1 MAGLVAMAAG
11 LEDFEATQPCKKSR
25 KDDEP
30 PPAAT
35 PKTITNYFMPLPKP
49 VDKPFSPPRSN
60 NIMDYFRKPAASQ
73 EKTTSSQK
81 SSPLQSKESHCEEV
95 SPKVSRAPRQKRTRK
110 TKEKQNKLKEEH
122 EEEEKDVLA
131 DNCIL
136 ESPDE
141 SLIKEGGSPSVQTNN
156 ENGADEEPL
165 KSKNATDTSTDE
177 RKAKVQNPKRKN
189 LASQSQTDDNFVNDD
204 DDDDDA
210 SAQEDK
216 CRVKRSAVR
225 RNRKANVG
233 QSDTCDTE
241 QDQSLHDAS
250 MEVNVDETSMLSCS
264 TVTVSFEEFVQS
276 QMQNQDEVA
285 ADAKSETCAVESSET
300 KPCTDASDPVIVAVS
315 PRTLTVQAE
324 VHPISPNHETV
335 KGPQLKVASIFT
347 RNKKDSQLKDSK
359 QPSSDNPQ
367 VSTDILPGLKRKSNV
382 VLHEE
387 DLELAV
393 VESSSTP
400 KCTQEE
406 RKQFMNAF
414 KQPGLDGSKAK
425 PSKGLSKSKPAKEN
439 ASETPEP
446 EKKADETDPDPTV
459 LEQDTEQQK
468 AKAFGKKR
476 GRKSV
481 KKDQTDQSEEVPV
494 TPMQEEPP
502 ASVEVENKTGL
513 GDDGDK
519 QCVKELRRSTREQ
532 TRRQAAPAPE
542 RNPSPR
548 KTRSR
553 EKAETPAASH
563 QDDVT
568 PASTPKSHRVRKNVY
583 KAEML
588 YPLNKRESPIR
599 MRFTRVFPS
608 SATKNGDFEILSP
621 LSALNQESNSM
632 RKQAKKLVQ
641 KAKALQK
648 SKQSAAGEKPAVRR
662 STRSKES
669 SQINYCEDED
679 SVVFLED
686 VITSSPAPATQD
698 GGNSQK
704 KLRSLNDVLGKNMLP
719 TSKHGSVLVERKSQR
734 PSAIISLLDDS
745 SREGSENSQDD
756 EQFRAKREF
765 LKSGL
770 PESFKKQIAK
780 MAANREAYAQA
791 CTSFQSVVHVQQRPM
806 DCSMW
811 TLPWPENPFLSC
823 LKECSN
829 TPSTPFVL
837 LEDCAS
843 NYTVPAQRTCRVEG
857 SGRRENFTE
866 PVRERLLEEISI
878 SNPSFPVQRFFTRF
892 LKRHQ
897 QEYVQAAITEAEG
910 GSKAA
915 PTESIG
921 GKRKRVDEGE
931 RAGRLAKKQ
940 KSVHKQEDTIV
951 IEDSPGSADGGTP
964 EATDSVVRSSGRRR
978 RSLRNKQ
985 GTEDEPKPKEDK
997 KQCDAVIILDS
1008 PTSESCAK
1016 DCGTEDVPWTEKYQ
1030 PQQSSDIIGNT
1041 ASVRKLHSW
1050 LKEWKLRAD
1059 REERTR
1065 QQEKKHEDDSND
1077 SWLGGDGNE
1086 GMEDAEDMLCNT
1098 LLITGPTGVGKTA
1111 AVYACAQELGFK
1123 VFEVNC
1129 SSQRSGRQILS
1140 QLKEATQSHQ
1150 VDIHGVNAHKPT
1162 YFNSYSTG
1170 SLSTKPGSSPSL
1182 SFPLTGKVNSPR
1194 RVVSSPRKPPQ
1205 SPRGA
1210 TSRKG
1215 SLAPKSLANFFKMSG
1230 RPTGKGDTSEDKKA
1244 QTSCPKSGKV
1254 TKADCKSQETKA
1266 SSEEQSKR
1274 TATSLILFEEVDVIF
1289 DDDSGFLAA
1298 VKTFMTTTKRPVI
1311 LTTSDPTFSA
1321 MFDGYFD
1328 EILFKAPSLVD
1339 MTSYLQLLCL
1349 VENVRTDMQDLS
1361 CLLHWNGCDVRQS
1374 LLHLQFWTRSGGGR
1388 QVPRPFLQTG
1398 ASEGEIKNEAAKG
1411 VANGDVLP
1419 PATVPHC
1426 HTGCTESSLGL
1437 LNTQQEKGVEGLLKG
1452 EPSAVDRTIWFNL
1465 LSEAERRGVNLL
1477 YSNLEVLLPLPI
1489 RPLPD
1494 PVNRQ
1499 RLPSNTEPQT
1509 GLIARYNNMVEQEE
1523 HSDGSSPLKVSCR
1536 MRRKKQLNTDTKS
1549 ALQSDSESEDGFLS
1563 LPKPSSDTKPAQ
1575 DEAAQDPPASK
1586 AVKVK
1591 VELSDSEKKK
1601 SQPVSRCLSS
1611 LAEYLDH
1618 MSFLDS
1624 SLHHEPP
1631 QTEGACRPQDFT
1643 GAGAEVKCGMT
1654 DEVCLEGGGHVNG
1667 FDSEEIQAVLGSLS
1681 FSKCKARISEAWNK
1695 VQELDEPTRKET
1707 VEELTLPVASHRQ
1720 RFGLSHSKLLEP
1732 RVMDTRKEVM
1742 NTVLTSR
1749 SFSTQ
1754 GNKVATS
1761 VDYLPYLRTICR
1773 SERLKE
1779 QGKVKRRFMHYLD
1792 TIHLE
1797 LPKSTLLH
1805 LASDFP

>member
-1 MAGLVAMAAG
+1 MAGLVAMATG

-30 PPAAT
+30 PPAT
-35 PKTITNYFMPLPKP
+35 PKTITNYFLPLPKP

-60 NIMDYFRKPAASQ
+60 NIRDYFRKPATAQ
-73 EKTTSSQK
+73 EKTTCSQK
-81 SSPLQSKESHCEEV
+81 SSPLQSKEIQSFTYEEV
-95 SPKVSRAPRQKRTRK
+95 SPKVSRVPRQKRTRK
-110 TKEKQNKLKEEH
+110 AKEKQNKLR
-122 EEEEKDVLA
+122 EEEEQEMLT

-141 SLIKEGGSPSVQTNN
+141 LLTKEGGSPSVQTNN
-156 ENGADEEPL
+156 ENCVDEEPL

-189 LASQSQTDDNFVNDD
+189 LASQNQTDDNFV
-204 DDDDDA
+204 DDDA

-216 CRVKRSAVR
+216 CRVKKSAVR

-233 QSDTCDTE
+233 QSETCNAE

-250 MEVNVDETSMLSCS
+250 MEVNVDEMSVLSCS
-264 TVTVSFEEFVQS
+264 TITVSFEEFLQS

-285 ADAKSETCAVESSET
+285 ADTKSDACAAESSEV
-300 KPCTDASDPVIVAVS
+300 KSCTDASDPVTAAVS

-335 KGPQLKVASIFT
+335 KSPQLKVASIFT
-347 RNKKDSQLKDSK
+347 KNKKDSQLKDSK
-359 QPSSDNPQ
+359 KPSSDNPQ

-414 KQPGLDGSKAK
+414 KRPGLDGSKGK

-439 ASETPEP
+439 ASETTEP

-459 LEQDTEQQK
+459 SEQSTEQQK
-468 AKAFGKKR
+468 TKGGGKKR

-494 TPMQEEPP
+494 TPKPDEPP
-502 ASVEVENKTGL
+502 ASVEVENKTGSV
-513 GDDGDK
+513 DDSEK

-532 TRRQAAPAPE
+532 TRRQAASAPE
-542 RNPSPR
+542 RNPSPC

-553 EKAETPAASH
+553 EKAETSAASH
-563 QDDVT
+563 QDDVIH
-568 PASTPKSHRVRKNVY
+568 ASTPKSHRVKQNVY

-621 LSALNQESNSM
+621 LSVLESNSM

-648 SKQSAAGEKPAVRR
+648 SKRSAAGEKPAVRR

-686 VITSSPAPATQD
+686 VISSPAPATQD
-698 GGNSQK
+698 SQK
-704 KLRSLNDVLGKNMLP
+704 KLRSLNDVLGKNMP
-719 TSKHGSVLVERKSQR
+719 PSKTLKNSSASKLGSMLVERKAQR
-734 PSAIISLLDDS
+734 PSAIISILDDS

-756 EQFRAKREF
+756 EQFLAKREF

-780 MAANREAYAQA
+780 MTANREAYTQA
-791 CTSFQSVVHVQQRPM
+791 CTSFQSVVHVQQRAM

-823 LKECSN
+823 LKECYN
-829 TPSTPFVL
+829 TPSTPCVS
-837 LEDCAS
+837 LEDHAGDF
-843 NYTVPAQRTCRVEG
+843 TVPAQRTCRVEV
-857 SGRRENFTE
+857 SGRREIFTE
-866 PVRERLLEEISI
+866 PVRERLLEEIST

-897 QEYVQAAITEAEG
+897 EYVQAAFAESEG
-910 GSKAA
+910 RSKAA
-915 PTESIG
+915 PTESVG
-921 GKRKRVDEGE
+921 GKRKRVDEGD

-940 KSVHKQEDTIV
+940 KSVHKEEDTIV
-951 IEDSPGSADGGTP
+951 IEDSPGSASGGTP
-964 EATDSVVRSSGRRR
+964 EATDSVARSSGRRR
-978 RSLRNKQ
+978 RSLRNKK
-985 GTEDEPKPKEDK
+985 GTEDEPKPTEDK
-997 KQCDAVIILDS
+997 KQCDTVIILDS

-1016 DCGTEDVPWTEKYQ
+1016 DCVTEDVPWTEKYQ

-1059 REERTR
+1059 REERKK

-1077 SWLGGDGNE
+1077 SWLGDSSE
-1086 GMEDAEDMLCNT
+1086 GLEDAEDMLCNT

-1150 VDIHGVNAHKPT
+1150 VDIHGINSHKPT
-1162 YFNSYSTG
+1162 YFNSYSSG
-1170 SLSTKPGSSPSL
+1170 SLSTKPGSSPR
-1182 SFPLTGKVNSPR
+1182 KVNSPR

-1215 SLAPKSLANFFKMSG
+1215 TLAPKSLANFFKMGG
-1230 RPTGKGDTSEDKKA
+1230 RPTGKGDPSEDKKA
-1244 QTSCPKSGKV
+1244 QTSCPKTSGKV
-1254 TKADCKSQETKA
+1254 TQAECKSQETKA

-1339 MTSYLQLLCL
+1339 VTSYLQLLCL

-1361 CLLHWNGCDVRQS
+1361 CLPHWNRCDVRQS

-1398 ASEGEIKNEAAKG
+1398 ASEGEIKNEAAK
-1411 VANGDVLP
+1411 AESDALP
-1419 PATVPHC
+1419 PPGVPPC
-1426 HTGCTESSLGL
+1426 HIGFTESLLGL
-1437 LNTQQEKGVEGLLKG
+1437 LNTQQEKGVEDLLKS
-1452 EPSAVDRTIWFNL
+1452 EPSAVDRMSWLNI
-1465 LSEAERRGVNLL
+1465 LSEAKRRGVNLL

-1489 RPLPD
+1489 RPSPD
-1494 PVNRQ
+1494 SVNRQ

-1509 GLIARYNNMVEQEE
+1509 GLIARYSNVVEQEE
-1523 HSDGSSPLKVSCR
+1523 HSDDTSPLKVSCR
-1536 MRRKKQLNTDTKS
+1536 MRQKKQLNTDSKS

-1586 AVKVK
+1586 TVKVK

-1601 SQPVSRCLSS
+1601 SQSVSRCLSS

-1618 MSFLDS
+1618 MSFLDT

-1631 QTEGACRPQDFT
+1631 QAGGECRPQNFT
-1643 GAGAEVKCGMT
+1643 GAGAAVKCGMT
-1654 DEVCLEGGGHVNG
+1654 DDARLECGGHVSR

-1681 FSKCKARISEAWNK
+1681 FSKCKATISEAWNK
-1695 VQELDEPTRKET
+1695 VQGLEEPTKTET

-1720 RFGLSHSKLLEP
+1720 RFELSHSKLLEP
-1732 RVMDTRKEVM
+1732 RVMDMRREVM

-1754 GNKVATS
+1754 GNKVAAT
-1761 VDYLPYLRTICR
+1761 VDYLPSLRTICR

-1792 TIHLE
+1792 SIHLE